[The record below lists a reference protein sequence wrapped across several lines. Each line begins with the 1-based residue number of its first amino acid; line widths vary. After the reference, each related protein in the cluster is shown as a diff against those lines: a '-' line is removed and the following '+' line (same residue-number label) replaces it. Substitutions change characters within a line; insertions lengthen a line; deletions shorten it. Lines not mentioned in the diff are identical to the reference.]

1 MAKKKP
7 SKTSPL
13 VLTKKNY
20 LLFGIGV
27 LLIII
32 GYISMSKGPANSF
45 WSLTL
50 APIILV
56 IAYLVLI
63 PISIFWREKN
73 TQN

>member
-7 SKTSPL
+7 SKTSAL

-56 IAYLVLI
+56 IAYLIFI
-63 PISIFWREKN
+63 PISIFWREKK

>member
-1 MAKKKP
+1 MVKKKHA
-7 SKTSPL
+7 KTSPL

-20 LLFGIGV
+20 LLFGIGI
-27 LLIII
+27 LLIVV

-50 APIILV
+50 APIILC
-56 IAYLVLI
+56 IAYLILI